1 MNRPQFPGVL
11 HEDYLRE
18 ILTSLGDRFSHE
30 EVDDMYK
37 EAPIRTGGLFDYVE
51 FTRILKHGAKDP
63 DEWHPT
69 QRPHPCPSKPQQLNT
84 VWVLSSINPPI
95 INPKLLH
102 GIRFKYDQAPTP
114 PHLKHIQMQ
123 LNIIQEVLKYFIDL
137 FNKLK

>member
-1 MNRPQFPGVL
+1 MSQTQFPGVL

-69 QRPHPCPSKPQQLNT
+69 QRPHPYPQHTSTAQHR
-84 VWVLSSINPPI
+84 VSA
-95 INPKLLH
+95 
-102 GIRFKYDQAPTP
+102 F
-114 PHLKHIQMQ
+114 
-123 LNIIQEVLKYFIDL
+123 
-137 FNKLK
+137 FNQSPQ